1 MKKIITGSIIL
12 FLFLLPT
19 TVYSLKPVI
28 PGADIISTYL
38 PLLRGKSVA
47 VVTNQTS
54 VVCNTHL
61 VDTLLSLN
69 IRIIK
74 IFSPEHGFRG
84 NAGAGV
90 CVENKT
96 DTVTELPIVSLYGR
110 YRKPTA
116 SDMKDVD
123 IVVFDLQDVGVRFFT
138 YVSTLHLVM
147 ETCAEQHVP
156 LLLLDRPNPNG
167 FYVDG
172 PVLDTAY
179 RSFVG
184 MDPVPIVYG
193 MTLGEYA
200 RMING
205 EGWLNHG
212 IKCDLQVV
220 RCRNYTHRRFYE
232 LPVNPSPN
240 LPTMRSVYLYP
251 SLCLFEGTIMSVG
264 RGTDFPFEIYGH
276 PGYPEHLFS
285 FVPRSI
291 PGASLS
297 PKYKGQT
304 CYGVDLRH
312 IPFSFLRN
320 NKRLVLDWLIDAYK
334 EMNKGEAF
342 FNAYFVKLAGTGELQ
357 KQVIAGKSKYVIKAS
372 WQKKLNAFKK
382 IRKKYLL
389 YRDFE

>member
-1 MKKIITGSIIL
+1 MKKIITDSIIL

-47 VVTNQTS
+47 VVANQTS
-54 VVCNTHL
+54 VVHNTNL

-69 IRIIK
+69 VRIIK
-74 IFSPEHGFRG
+74 IFSPEHGFLG

-90 CVENKT
+90 CVENRT
-96 DTVTELPIVSLYGR
+96 DTVTGLPIVSLYGR
-110 YRKPTA
+110 HRKPTA

-123 IVVFDLQDVGVRFFT
+123 IVVFDMQDVGVRFYT

-147 ETCAEQHVP
+147 EACAEQHIP

-172 PVLDTAY
+172 PVLDTTY

-200 RMING
+200 QMLNG

-220 RCRNYTHRRFYE
+220 RCRYYTHRRFYE
-232 LPVNPSPN
+232 LPINPSPN

-251 SLCLFEGTIMSVG
+251 SLCMFEGTIMNVG

-291 PGASLS
+291 PGTSLS

-304 CYGVDLRH
+304 CYGVDLRN
-312 IPFSFLRN
+312 IPLKFLRDN
-320 NKRLVLDWLIDAYK
+320 RHLILDWLIDAYK
-334 EMNKGEAF
+334 EMGNKKDF
-342 FNAYFVKLAGTGELQ
+342 FNPYFLKLAGTDQLQ
-357 KQVIAGKSKYVIKAS
+357 KQIETGKDKYAIRWS
-372 WQKKLNAFKK
+372 WKKDLEKFME

-389 YRDFE
+389 YPDF